1 MDRLGTGKY
10 YHEAVAH
17 NGTLYLSGVVA
28 NDFSLGMKEQTIQ
41 ALQRAEALLDKHG
54 SNVERVLTATVY
66 ISDFAAKEEMNEAW
80 VEFFAAD
87 QLPTRATVGVA
98 DLGAGVLIEIVLT
111 AAL

>member
-17 NGTLYLSGVVA
+17 AGTLYLSGVVA
-28 NDFSLGMKEQTIQ
+28 DDHSAGMKEQTLQ
-41 ALQRAEALLDKHG
+41 ALRKAEQLLDKHG
-54 SNVERVLTATVY
+54 SSVTRVLTATVY

-80 VEFFAAD
+80 LEFFAAE

-98 DLGAGVLIEIVLT
+98 DLGAGVLVEIVLT